1 MASIT
6 TIIGTDSLA
15 SSRIV
20 LNDNFASIN
29 DEVGGITNLLDVN
42 LQNLTLTGGV
52 SASTLTLTGKLV
64 VNASDI
70 TASLPLTVEDSLI
83 LTGGLQHSIAQSA
96 VMPAANSYGK
106 STYLLNGA
114 TLTGTNVLTDGNNGQ
129 TVTFIAENAS
139 ITIDTS
145 LGLVAGVSTASN
157 IVIAQNGTL
166 TLRFYGTAW
175 YVISYFNATVT
186 V

>member
-29 DEVGGITNLLDVN
+29 DEVGDITTLLDVN

-83 LTGGLQHSIAQSA
+83 LTGGLQHSIAAAAQ
-96 VMPAANSYGK
+96 MPAPNSYTK
-106 STYLLNGA
+106 STY
-114 TLTGTNVLTDGNNGQ
+114 VLDASSLGGVNLVADGNEGQ
-129 TVTFIAENAS
+129 TVTFIANGAIVLDYSS
-139 ITIDTS
+139 IAGT
-145 LGLVAGVSTASN
+145 LVN
-157 IVIAQNGTL
+157 INIADNGSL
-166 TLRFYGTAW
+166 TLRFYNNLW
-175 YVISYFNATVT
+175 YIISYFNATIV
-186 V
+186 

>member
-6 TIIGTDSLA
+6 TILGTDSLA

-29 DEVGGITNLLDVN
+29 DEVGDITTLLDVN

-64 VNASDI
+64 VNSSDI
-70 TASLPLTVEDSLI
+70 IASLPLTVEDSLI
-83 LTGGLQHSIAQSA
+83 LTGGLQHSVAQAA
-96 VMPAANSYGK
+96 VMPAANSYNK
-106 STYLLNGA
+106 STYLLDGA
-114 TLTGTNVLTDGNNGQ
+114 TLTGVNVLTDGDNGQ
-129 TVTFIAENAS
+129 TVTFIAENGS

-145 LGLVAGVSTASN
+145 LGLVAGASTSSN

-166 TLRFYGTAW
+166 TLRFYAGLW
-175 YVISYFNATVT
+175 YVVSYFNALVT